1 MKTLICCAA
10 LLGSFCTA
18 VVADEKPGT
27 SPRLVAAGIDVL
39 AKLKR
44 LEPGA
49 SRAYYFEIMH
59 GPEETIGYAAVTLTA
74 TGSGADLVYDHTN
87 IGTILFPT
95 GDKRVTDLTAR
106 LRPTFEPIEIDMW
119 TGSITPGGK
128 TRGVVNRVVV
138 EKDKTT
144 LTSSSGD
151 QSDTRD
157 APSPKP
163 PFIYAIV
170 SLAAQLEPIPGRRF
184 VLREFSPRSGGARD
198 LLFNTDVWEDGTA
211 TIITTTRDGSSSYQ
225 FWYNEKDVLIRW
237 TEATIPA
244 MFVRVNKLR
253 IEELKAK
260 FGVTRRPA
268 ATSKKKANGATGKSK
283 P

>member
-1 MKTLICCAA
+1 MKTWICCAA
-10 LLGSFCTA
+10 LLASFGTA

-27 SPRLVAAGIDVL
+27 SPTLVAAGIDVL

-59 GPEETIGYAAVTLTA
+59 GPEKTIGYAAVTITA

-87 IGTILFPT
+87 VGTILFPT
-95 GDKRVTDLTAR
+95 GDKRVSDITSR
-106 LRPTFEPIEIDMW
+106 LRPTFEPIEVDMW
-119 TGSITPGGK
+119 SARITPDGE
-128 TRGVVNRVVV
+128 TRGVVHRAVI
-138 EKDKTT
+138 EKDKTV

-151 QSDTRD
+151 QSVTRD
-157 APSPKP
+157 APRPRP
-163 PFIYAIV
+163 PFIVEIV
-170 SLAAQLEPIPGRRF
+170 GLAAQLEPVPGERF
-184 VLREFSPRSGGARD
+184 VLREFNVRSGSARD
-198 LLFNTDVWEDGTA
+198 LLFNVDVWEDGTA
-211 TIITTTRDGSSSYQ
+211 TVITTTRDGSTSYQ
-225 FWYNEKDVLIRW
+225 FWYNEDDDLMRW

-244 MFVRVNKLR
+244 MFVQVNKPR

-268 ATSKKKANGATGKSK
+268 ATRKTKASRATGKSK